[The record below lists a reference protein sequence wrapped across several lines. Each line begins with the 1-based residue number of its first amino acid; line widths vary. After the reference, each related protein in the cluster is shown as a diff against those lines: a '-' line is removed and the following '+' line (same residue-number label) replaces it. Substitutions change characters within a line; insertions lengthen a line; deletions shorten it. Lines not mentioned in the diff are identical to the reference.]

1 MPRRDDDLEW
11 LYRQEQPD
19 ETAVLRPD
27 EAERLRS
34 QDGYPTPET
43 RPGRQ
48 RTDRAPVPPPAPS
61 GTGRAGGPPPPASP
75 PRSRRRRRH
84 PLRRLVLTLFVV
96 WLAFLI
102 GTPLYA
108 WIAATRIESAPAG
121 DRPADQPGSTVL
133 LVGSDGRDDLT
144 AEERSRL
151 GTGSAEGRRTDTM
164 MLVHTPAEGPAVL
177 LSLPRDSYVPIPGHG
192 RNKLNAA
199 YAFGGAPLLVETIE
213 RSTGVRIDGYLEIGM
228 LGLVNVVD
236 AVGGIEVC
244 PTFDIDDRDSHLTL
258 DAGCQTVDGVTALG
272 YARMRKSD
280 PEGDLG
286 RVARQRE
293 VIASVVRKTATPLSI
308 LNPVTYWQ
316 LNMAASDSL
325 ARGEDT
331 GLVDMAQVGR
341 AFVGV
346 MTGSG
351 LSLTVPVANANAS
364 TDAGSAVLWAEDASA
379 DLFSAIASGDTTSLE
394 AFR

>member
-1 MPRRDDDLEW
+1 MRRF
-11 LYRQEQPD
+11 
-19 ETAVLRPD
+19 
-27 EAERLRS
+27 
-34 QDGYPTPET
+34 
-43 RPGRQ
+43 
-48 RTDRAPVPPPAPS
+48 
-61 GTGRAGGPPPPASP
+61 
-75 PRSRRRRRH
+75 
-84 PLRRLVLTLFVV
+84 VLTLLAL
-96 WLAFLI
+96 WLVFLI

-108 WIAATRIESAPAG
+108 WIAATRVEAAPTG
-121 DRPADQPGSTVL
+121 DRPGDQPGSTVL

-144 AEERSRL
+144 AEERNRL

-164 MLVHTPAEGPAVL
+164 MLVHTPSEGPAVL
-177 LSLPRDSYVPIPGHG
+177 LSLPRDSYVSIPGYG
-192 RNKLNAA
+192 SNKLNAA

-213 RSTGVRIDGYLEIGM
+213 SNTGVRIDGYLEIGM

-258 DAGCQTVDGVTALG
+258 AEGCQTVDGVTALG

-280 PEGDLG
+280 PDGDLG

-308 LNPVTYWQ
+308 LNPVTYWR

-331 GLVDMAQVGR
+331 GLVEMAQVGR

-351 LSLTVPVANANAS
+351 LSLTVPVANADAS

-379 DLFSAIASGDTTSLE
+379 DLFGAIASGDTTTLESL
-394 AFR
+394 R